1 MWCVQTK
8 VLQRGLQSLVP
19 MLLIARLLVLTSRL
33 QRDAQLPGQ
42 MAQTTSSLRMQIFPW
57 RLVSTTLHEKEK

>member
-1 MWCVQTK
+1 
-8 VLQRGLQSLVP
+8 

-57 RLVSTTLHEKEK
+57 RLVSTTLHEQEK